1 MACFSMAINSIA
13 LAGSFVYVPLNA
25 NVVLQFCTVWLNDRN
40 IGWYLAVEQKK
51 EIGGLRRTFKL
62 TREGPLLEASSI

>member
-51 EIGGLRRTFKL
+51 KL
-62 TREGPLLEASSI
+62 VVCVEHSSLLEKGLF